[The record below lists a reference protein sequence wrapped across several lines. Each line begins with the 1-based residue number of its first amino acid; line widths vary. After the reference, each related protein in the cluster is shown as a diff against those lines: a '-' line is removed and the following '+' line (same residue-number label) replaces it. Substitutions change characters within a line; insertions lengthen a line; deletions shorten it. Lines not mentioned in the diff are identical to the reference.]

1 MHKTL
6 HKEVKYGIV
15 SYIMSQNLCVMA
27 LHGLHLAISVKITEP
42 L

>member
-6 HKEVKYGIV
+6 HKEVKYGII
-15 SYIMSQNLCVMA
+15 SYIMSQNLRVMP
-27 LHGLHLAISVKITEP
+27 LHGLRLALSVKITEP